1 MRKHITPS
9 VVISLIALTLS
20 VMGAGYAAIT
30 LPRDSVGRAQIK
42 SGAVGSPEVADGS
55 LKPADFSKAALAKF
69 EGAQGPRGEAG
80 AAGPRGE
87 TGAAGTG
94 GSGGGTGLNVI
105 GGDGTVVGTFLEW
118 NTGGGAITVRLP
130 NGLLTRYMP
139 NNAATWLRASGPG
152 AYSLNADCSE
162 PRYTLGNEITG
173 MLGGA
178 MVYYTQGL
186 DWAFTIGTQRISPTG
201 DPMLYGVQG
210 GPCTQLN
217 NLSWY
222 NDPSG
227 EMVKLEPAAVPPV
240 LHTPVRLG

>member
-20 VMGAGYAAIT
+20 LMGAGYAAIT

-94 GSGGGTGLNVI
+94 GGGA
-105 GGDGTVVGTFLEW
+105 
-118 NTGGGAITVRLP
+118 TGGGCVLVMNPTPTHFTDCQNDLTSLWGRKAPGPGQTFQYANFSGSNLAYSDFYRQNFTNATFRGANLRATDFREADLT
-130 NGLLTRYMP
+130 GADLTDADLTRVWGP
-139 NNAATWLRASGPG
+139 NSTFN
-152 AYSLNADCSE
+152 N
-162 PRYTLGNEITG
+162 YTVVTGVVWSNTICPDGTNSDANGNTCVG
-173 MLGGA
+173 H
-178 MVYYTQGL
+178 Y
-186 DWAFTIGTQRISPTG
+186 
-201 DPMLYGVQG
+201 
-210 GPCTQLN
+210 
-217 NLSWY
+217 
-222 NDPSG
+222 
-227 EMVKLEPAAVPPV
+227 
-240 LHTPVRLG
+240 

>member
-42 SGAVGSPEVADGS
+42 SGAVGSLEVANGS
-55 LKPADFSKAALAKF
+55 LKPADFSKAALAKLT
-69 EGAQGPRGEAG
+69 GAAGPKGDAGARGEAG
-80 AAGPRGE
+80 PA
-87 TGAAGTG
+87 GAAGTG

-105 GGDGTVVGTFLEW
+105 GGDGTVVGTFVES
-118 NTGGGAITVRLP
+118 NTGMLTVRLP
-130 NGLLTRYMP
+130 NGMLTRY
-139 NNAATWLRASGPG
+139 ATGFSDGTRRAGGPG
-152 AYSLNADCSE
+152 VYSLNADCSE
-162 PRYTLGNEITG
+162 PRYTLPNELSSV
-173 MLGGA
+173 LGGA
-178 MVYYTQGL
+178 MVYYAQGL

-210 GPCTQLN
+210 APPCTQLN

-240 LHTPVRLG
+240 LHTPVTLG